1 MILKQMTVAAKETA
15 QKNTASVS
23 GDAKKKSVS
32 HLQEEGEEEE
42 EMEEDEEED
51 EEEEEGGEEDEED
64 EETGEDDDE
73 DGDEDED
80 DDEDGIPQTDGAAI
94 QGRGKRAA
102 RGRKFL
108 DSRSIASTS
117 IRGAGCNENARVL
130 KGGGKDGAESM
141 RAEMM
146 QEMEIFEGISQ
157 VDGVGD
163 SEDEGGRNRLL
174 LPGMLH
180 HLPMMLSPGAQV
192 RYCRVDECNV
202 LFSSSPRAIAC

>member
-1 MILKQMTVAAKETA
+1 MLTTRPTALRWCSHMI
-15 QKNTASVS
+15 S
-23 GDAKKKSVS
+23 
-32 HLQEEGEEEE
+32 
-42 EMEEDEEED
+42 
-51 EEEEEGGEEDEED
+51 
-64 EETGEDDDE
+64 
-73 DGDEDED
+73 
-80 DDEDGIPQTDGAAI
+80 
-94 QGRGKRAA
+94 
-102 RGRKFL
+102 
-108 DSRSIASTS
+108 SRLWS
-117 IRGAGCNENARVL
+117 RLWCNENARVL
-130 KGGGKDGAESM
+130 KGGGKDGADSM